1 MTQLNSNKKLGLR
14 IFESALF
21 VILSCVITLRLS
33 FLENPHIESSGIQGM
48 FFDNF
53 LSIAISCSLIILFII
68 WLAVKLFH
76 QKYQPG
82 VLEWGI
88 IIFAIAAV
96 ISTIAASNR
105 RDAITDSITI
115 LSSMLTAV
123 MLASLLDSAERK
135 KILLIVI
142 IGAAVANVYQCTE
155 QFSSS
160 NKLMIEQYE
169 EEPATQLDNLGI
181 EPGSFQQMLY
191 EHRLYS
197 KDVRGFFTTGNSA
210 AAIINLA
217 IFAVLAIFDFNPG
230 DKKKLLL
237 PIALL
242 LILFA
247 GLVMT
252 HSKGGFAALAAA
264 AALLLITKKF
274 GQTLRRWRITVI
286 TAVVILILTG
296 VLAII
301 GYGLKHNTLPGGNS
315 MLVRWQYWQAAAEII
330 ADNPLTGIGGG
341 NFGTIYT
348 HYKIPAALETVKDP
362 HCFILSLASQFGII
376 GVIGFCIA
384 LFYPIVKTAAS
395 DAPATTIE
403 KTKINFT
410 DAAKICGLCAVLTL
424 LFIRPMFARTQLNG
438 QGDFAVILYVLAIMY
453 AAPAFLFAVTIWM
466 SVRNQSQIKNH
477 KINSAA
483 LMCGILAVL
492 LHNLIDFA
500 VFEPG
505 IMTAIWACAAILY
518 AGRQKQSDRKLY
530 KAGKCFIPIAAIL
543 LIACIIRYSL
553 LPTAEVSIKMETANT
568 LASRGHF
575 DNAQSLLLKA
585 SNDDAL
591 NPSPAVTAGKLLVY
605 QFSLDPI
612 NNGEVLLKAERLFT
626 TAINRDRANF
636 KNYEN
641 LAGVYE
647 TLAQITSEKR
657 FLWFEK
663 AFSTFKQAVAKYPA
677 SGELRMALAQAA
689 EQIGEID
696 YAIENYRKAVEI
708 EDAYTEQFKIMYP
721 GKDVFSRL
729 GKIKYQQAKEKLE
742 QLTKKSTE

>member
-21 VILSCVITLRLS
+21 IILLCVIALRLS
-33 FLENPHIESSGIQGM
+33 FMENPHIESLSMQGV

-53 LSIAISCSLIILFII
+53 LSVAISCSLIILFII
-68 WLAVKLFH
+68 WLAVRLFH

-82 VLEWGI
+82 VFEWGI
-88 IIFAIAAV
+88 IIFVIAAA
-96 ISTIAASNR
+96 ISTFAASNR

-123 MLASLLDSAERK
+123 MLASLLNSAERK
-135 KILLIVI
+135 KFLLIVI

-160 NKLMIEQYE
+160 NKFMIEQYE
-169 EEPATQLDNLGI
+169 KEPATHLENLGI

-217 IFAVLAIFDFNPG
+217 IFCVFAIFDFNAE
-230 DKKKLLL
+230 DKKKLLF

-264 AALLLITKKF
+264 AALLLIIKKF
-274 GQTLRRWRITVI
+274 GQILQRWRITII
-286 TAVVILILTG
+286 TAVAILIITG
-296 VLAII
+296 VFAII

-315 MLVRWQYWQAAAEII
+315 MLVRWQYWHAAAEII

-341 NFGTIYT
+341 NFGSIYT
-348 HYKIPAALETVKDP
+348 HYKTPAALETVRDP
-362 HCFILSLASQFGII
+362 HCFILSLASQYGFI
-376 GVIGFCIA
+376 GVVGFCIA
-384 LFYPIVKTAAS
+384 LFYPIIKTATNNTTAS
-395 DAPATTIE
+395 AVE
-403 KTKINFT
+403 QSKINFA
-410 DAAKICGLCAVLTL
+410 DAAKICGICAVLTL
-424 LFIRPMFARTQLNG
+424 LFIRPMFARTEISG
-438 QGDFAVILYVLAIMY
+438 EFTVILYVLTIVY
-453 AAPAFLFAVTIWM
+453 AAPAFFFAVTLWM
-466 SVRNQSQIKNH
+466 STRNQSQITNH

-483 LMCGILAVL
+483 LICGMLAVL
-492 LHNLIDFA
+492 AHNLIDFA
-500 VFEPG
+500 IFEPG
-505 IMTAIWACAAILY
+505 IMTATWACVAILY
-518 AGRQKQSDRKLY
+518 SGRQKQSDRKLS
-530 KAGKCFIPIAAIL
+530 KAGKYLIAMAAVL
-543 LIACIIRYSL
+543 LIAAIIRYSL
-553 LPTAEVSIKMETANT
+553 FPTAAVSIKMEQANT

-575 DNAQSLLLKA
+575 DDAQSLLLRA
-585 SNDDAL
+585 SDDDAL
-591 NPSPAVTAGKLLVY
+591 NPSASSAAGKMLIYL
-605 QFSLDPI
+605 FNLDPV
-612 NNGEVLLKAERLFT
+612 NNGEILPRAEKLFT
-626 TAINRDRANF
+626 TAISRDKADF

-657 FLWFEK
+657 FFWFEK
-663 AFSTFKQAVAKYPA
+663 AFTTFKQAADRYPA
-677 SGELRMALAQAA
+677 SGELRMGLAQSA
-689 EQIGEID
+689 EQIGEND
-696 YAIENYRKAVEI
+696 CAIENYKKAIET

-729 GKIKYQQAKEKLE
+729 GKIKYQQAKEKLQE
-742 QLTKKSTE
+742 LTETKK

>member
-1 MTQLNSNKKLGLR
+1 M
-14 IFESALF
+14 
-21 VILSCVITLRLS
+21 
-33 FLENPHIESSGIQGM
+33 ENPHIESFGMQGT

-53 LSIAISCSLIILFII
+53 LSVAISCSLIILFII
-68 WLAVKLFH
+68 WLTVRFFH

-82 VLEWGI
+82 VFEWGI
-88 IIFAIAAV
+88 IIFAIAAA
-96 ISTIAASNR
+96 ISTFAASNR

-155 QFSSS
+155 QFSIS
-160 NKLMIEQYE
+160 NGEMIKQYE
-169 EEPATQLDNLGI
+169 QEPATQLEALRI

-217 IFAVLAIFDFNPG
+217 IFCVFAVFDFKAD

-264 AALLLITKKF
+264 AALLLIIKKF
-274 GQTLRRWRITVI
+274 GQTLQRWRITVI
-286 TAVVILILTG
+286 TAVAILILTG
-296 VLAII
+296 VFAII
-301 GYGLKHNTLPGGNS
+301 CYGLKHNTLPGGNS
-315 MLVRWQYWQAAAEII
+315 MLVRWQYWQATAKII

-341 NFGTIYT
+341 NFGSSYT

-376 GVIGFCIA
+376 GAIGFC
-384 LFYPIVKTAAS
+384 AAMFWPFIKRTIS
-395 DAPATTIE
+395 NCPADLQAGGNFIE
-403 KTKINFT
+403 T
-410 DAAKICGLCAVLTL
+410 AKISGVCAVLTL
-424 LFIRPMFARTQLNG
+424 LFIRPMFVKTEISG
-438 QGDFAVILYVLAIMY
+438 EFAVILYVLAIIY
-453 AAPAFLFAVTIWM
+453 AAPAFFFAVTLWM
-466 SVRNQSQIKNH
+466 STRNQSQITNH

-483 LMCGILAVL
+483 LICGILAVL
-492 LHNLIDFA
+492 IHNLIDFA
-500 VFEPG
+500 LFEPG

-518 AGRQKQSDRKLY
+518 SGRQKQSDRKLSKVGRY
-530 KAGKCFIPIAAIL
+530 FIPIIAIL
-543 LIACIIRYSL
+543 LIAGIIRYSL
-553 LPTAEVSIKMETANT
+553 IPAAKVSIKMEQANT
-568 LASRGHF
+568 LASRGYF
-575 DNAQSLLLKA
+575 NDAQSLWLKA
-585 SNDDAL
+585 SDDDTL
-591 NPSPAVTAGKLLVY
+591 NPAPATAAGKMLVY
-605 QFSLDPI
+605 QFNLNPVHNEEI
-612 NNGEVLLKAERLFT
+612 LHKAEKLFT
-626 TAINRDRANF
+626 TAINRDKADF

-647 TLAQITSEKR
+647 TFAQITSEKR
-657 FLWFEK
+657 FFWFEK
-663 AFSTFKQAVAKYPA
+663 AFAAFKQAVARYPA
-677 SGELRMALAQAA
+677 SGELRMGLAQSA

-696 YAIENYRKAVEI
+696 CAIENYRKAIET

-742 QLTKKSTE
+742 QLTKK